1 MGATEVDVFVDL
13 QATGYG
19 NGSFWKNAYTDLQ
32 TALENAIDQGSDGD
46 VEIWIAQG
54 VYIPTKVDQRR
65 PISKIIELADEM
77 DYEKAAVLAASMLA
91 ALG

>member
-32 TALENAIDQGSDGD
+32 TA
-46 VEIWIAQG
+46 
-54 VYIPTKVDQRR
+54 
-65 PISKIIELADEM
+65 
-77 DYEKAAVLAASMLA
+77 
-91 ALG
+91 